1 MAIWTS
7 QKFRKN
13 LSFSSNEKLYFK
25 TLNLNITAME
35 ALIFKAIC
43 FKMNL
48 SKQISNANYCLVT
61 LRPAV
66 SLHTLT
72 GGILKI

>member
-13 LSFSSNEKLYFK
+13 LFFFSNEKLYFK
-25 TLNLNITAME
+25 PLNLNITAME

-48 SKQISNANYCLVT
+48 SKQIFNSHMLITAWWT
-61 LRPAV
+61 
-66 SLHTLT
+66 
-72 GGILKI
+72 